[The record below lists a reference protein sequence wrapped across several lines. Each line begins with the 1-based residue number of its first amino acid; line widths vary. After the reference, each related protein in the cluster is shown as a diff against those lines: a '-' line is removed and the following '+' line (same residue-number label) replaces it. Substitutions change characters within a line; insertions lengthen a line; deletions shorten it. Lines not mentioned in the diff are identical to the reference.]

1 MNKNGEKKEELLM
14 EESAQPKGRKK
25 FQGFSMGFLL
35 LLLALVVAVYVVCTI
50 LSA

>member
-1 MNKNGEKKEELLM
+1 MNEIKEKKDEPLKDTM
-14 EESAQPKGRKK
+14 QSKGGGKK

-50 LSA
+50 LAA

>member
-14 EESAQPKGRKK
+14 EESVQPKGRKK
-25 FQGFSMGFLL
+25 FQRFSMGFLL